1 VKQVLKTLSPTLDD
15 TYTRMLTRIKKMY
28 HEEALTLLRWLA
40 YARSP
45 PTLAELVDA
54 AIIDLDE
61 EGSIDTGERGGLRG
75 ALNILFG
82 LVTIEESQSD
92 RAENHSNTGI
102 FTSDVSTAGPE
113 QSGAMFHSKHLTPD
127 TRVRLAHFSVKEYLE
142 SKRVLESDARQFYL
156 ENATGHRA
164 LAQSCLTY
172 LRCYSLSRE
181 KTMTH
186 QDLETFP
193 LLNYAAQSWFYH
205 STLQCSGEISR
216 ETSLLHIEQV
226 RHDWLVVHDPDE
238 PWSKPFEG
246 RRRVERRGGPDLA
259 MYYASLLGLSAV
271 VTKLLHNG
279 ADVNAE
285 GGYYGSPIQ
294 AASAR
299 GHEGVV
305 QLLIV
310 NKANVNAEGGGYG
323 SPIQAASAEGHESIV
338 RLLIVNKANVNA
350 EGGYYGSPIQAA
362 STRGHEGVVQLLIV
376 NKANVNAE
384 GGLHG
389 SPIQAA
395 SAEGHESIVRLL
407 IVNKANVNP
416 EGGDYGSPIQAASAE
431 GHESIVRLLIVN
443 KANVNAEGGLHGS
456 PLQAASA
463 RGHKGIVQMLIDNG
477 ANVNAEGGLHG
488 SPLQAASAEGDNN
501 IV

>member
-1 VKQVLKTLSPTLDD
+1 
-15 TYTRMLTRIKKMY
+15 MY

-92 RAENHSNTGI
+92 RAENHSYTGI
-102 FTSDVSTAGPE
+102 FTSDVSTAGPG
-113 QSGAMFHSKHLTPD
+113 QSGAMFHSENLTPD

-142 SKRVLESDARQFYL
+142 SKRVLESGARQFHL

-193 LLNYAAQSWFYH
+193 LLKYAAQSWFYH

-226 RHDWLVVHDPDE
+226 RYDWLVVHDPDYSWTE
-238 PWSKPFEG
+238 PF
-246 RRRVERRGGPDLA
+246 RRTEQEKVGSGSA
-259 MYYASLLGLSAV
+259 IYYASLLGLPAV
-271 VTKLLHNG
+271 VTKLLYNQ
-279 ADVNAE
+279 
-285 GGYYGSPIQ
+285 GGYQPTNFNFE
-294 AASAR
+294 ASV
-299 GHEGVV
+299 GW
-305 QLLIV
+305 LL
-310 NKANVNAEGGGYG
+310 
-323 SPIQAASAEGHESIV
+323 
-338 RLLIVNKANVNA
+338 
-350 EGGYYGSPIQAA
+350 
-362 STRGHEGVVQLLIV
+362 
-376 NKANVNAE
+376 
-384 GGLHG
+384 
-389 SPIQAA
+389 
-395 SAEGHESIVRLL
+395 
-407 IVNKANVNP
+407 
-416 EGGDYGSPIQAASAE
+416 
-431 GHESIVRLLIVN
+431 
-443 KANVNAEGGLHGS
+443 
-456 PLQAASA
+456 
-463 RGHKGIVQMLIDNG
+463 M
-477 ANVNAEGGLHG
+477 
-488 SPLQAASAEGDNN
+488 
-501 IV
+501 

>member
-1 VKQVLKTLSPTLDD
+1 
-15 TYTRMLTRIKKMY
+15 MY

-92 RAENHSNTGI
+92 RAENHFNTGI

-113 QSGAMFHSKHLTPD
+113 QSGAMFHSENLAPD

-142 SKRVLESDARQFYL
+142 SERVLESGARQFYL

-172 LRCYSLSRE
+172 LRCYSLSPE

-205 STLQCSGEISR
+205 STVQCSGDFSR

-226 RHDWLVVHDPDE
+226 RSDWLVIHDPDT
-238 PWSKPFEG
+238 PRKRPFPRE
-246 RRRVERRGGPDLA
+246 ERKGQGSRSA
-259 MYYASLLGLSAV
+259 IYYASLLGLPAV
-271 VTKLLHNG
+271 VAKLLYNG
-279 ADVNAE
+279 
-285 GGYYGSPIQ
+285 
-294 AASAR
+294 
-299 GHEGVV
+299 
-305 QLLIV
+305 
-310 NKANVNAEGGGYG
+310 ANVNAKGG
-323 SPIQAASAEGHESIV
+323 V
-338 RLLIVNKANVNA
+338 
-350 EGGYYGSPIQAA
+350 
-362 STRGHEGVVQLLIV
+362 
-376 NKANVNAE
+376 
-384 GGLHG
+384 
-389 SPIQAA
+389 
-395 SAEGHESIVRLL
+395 
-407 IVNKANVNP
+407 
-416 EGGDYGSPIQAASAE
+416 D
-431 GHESIVRLLIVN
+431 
-443 KANVNAEGGLHGS
+443 GS
-456 PLQAASA
+456 PLGAASA
-463 RGHKGIVQMLIDNG
+463 RGHKEIVQLLIDNG
-477 ANVNAEGGLHG
+477 ANVNAEGGRHG
-488 SPLQAASAEGDNN
+488 SPIQAASVGGRKEIVQLLIDNGANVNAEGGEDGSP
-501 IV
+501 IQAASVKGH

>member
-1 VKQVLKTLSPTLDD
+1 
-15 TYTRMLTRIKKMY
+15 MLTRIKEMY

-61 EGSIDTGERGGLRG
+61 EGSIDTDERGGLRG

-102 FTSDVSTAGPE
+102 FTRDVSTASPE
-113 QSGAMFHSKHLTPD
+113 QSGAMFHSQNLTPD

-142 SKRVLESDARQFYL
+142 SKRVLESDACQFYL

-193 LLNYAAQSWFYH
+193 LLKYAAQSWFYH

-216 ETSLLHIEQV
+216 ETSLLHIEQM
-226 RHDWLVVHDPDE
+226 RNNWLVVHDPDDPWKE
-238 PWSKPFEG
+238 PFDG
-246 RRRVERRGGPDLA
+246 RVRIERRGGSGSA
-259 MYYASLLGLSAV
+259 IYYASLLGLPAV
-271 VTKLLHNG
+271 VAKLLHNG

-285 GGYYGSPIQ
+285 GGEYGSPVQAASARGHENNVQLLIENGANVNAKGGEYGSPIQ
-294 AASAR
+294 AASDE
-299 GHEGVV
+299 GHKETV
-305 QLLIV
+305 QLLID
-310 NKANVNAEGGGYG
+310 NGANVSAEGGGDGGPLY
-323 SPIQAASAEGHESIV
+323 AAS
-338 RLLIVNKANVNA
+338 L
-350 EGGYYGSPIQAA
+350 
-362 STRGHEGVVQLLIV
+362 
-376 NKANVNAE
+376 
-384 GGLHG
+384 
-389 SPIQAA
+389 
-395 SAEGHESIVRLL
+395 
-407 IVNKANVNP
+407 
-416 EGGDYGSPIQAASAE
+416 
-431 GHESIVRLLIVN
+431 
-443 KANVNAEGGLHGS
+443 
-456 PLQAASA
+456 
-463 RGHKGIVQMLIDNG
+463 RGHKEIVQLLIDNG
-477 ANVNAEGGLHG
+477 ANVNAEGGHFGSPIQAASDGGHKEIVQLLIDNGANVNAEGGRHSSPIQAASVRGHKEIVQLLIDNGANVNAKGGHYG
-488 SPLQAASAEGDNN
+488 SPLQAASVQGHKEILQLLIDNGANVNAKGGYHGSPRSAASDEGDRSS
-501 IV
+501 V

>member
-1 VKQVLKTLSPTLDD
+1 MILIRECLPGSRRCTT
-15 TYTRMLTRIKKMY
+15 
-28 HEEALTLLRWLA
+28 
-40 YARSP
+40 
-45 PTLAELVDA
+45 
-54 AIIDLDE
+54 IIDLDE

-113 QSGAMFHSKHLTPD
+113 QSGAMFHSENLTPH

-142 SKRVLESDARQFYL
+142 SERVLESGARQFYL

-186 QDLETFP
+186 QDFETFP
-193 LLNYAAQSWFYH
+193 LLKYAAQSWFHH
-205 STLQCSGEISR
+205 STVQCSGEVSR

-226 RHDWLVVHDPDE
+226 RSDWLVIHDPDE
-238 PWSKPFEG
+238 PWNEPFKGRERREG
-246 RRRVERRGGPDLA
+246 RRGGSGPA
-259 MYYASLLGLSAV
+259 IYYASLLGLPAV
-271 VTKLLHNG
+271 VAKLLHTG
-279 ADVNAE
+279 ANVSAE
-285 GGYYGSPIQ
+285 GGRHGSPIQ
-294 AASAR
+294 AASF
-299 GHEGVV
+299 GGDKEIV
-305 QLLIV
+305 QLLID
-310 NKANVNAEGGGYG
+310 NG
-323 SPIQAASAEGHESIV
+323 
-338 RLLIVNKANVNA
+338 
-350 EGGYYGSPIQAA
+350 
-362 STRGHEGVVQLLIV
+362 
-376 NKANVNAE
+376 ANVNAE

-395 SAEGHESIVRLL
+395 SAG
-407 IVNKANVNP
+407 
-416 EGGDYGSPIQAASAE
+416 
-431 GHESIVRLLIVN
+431 
-443 KANVNAEGGLHGS
+443 
-456 PLQAASA
+456 
-463 RGHKGIVQMLIDNG
+463 GHKEIVQLLIDNG